1 LTRKENPVSRVS
13 RLTLAAG
20 LIAVTVVAGAC
31 SSSGGSD
38 PTGAPLPTAVPSLP
52 KQLPKHS
59 AGVAVLM
66 QHGLRTT
73 GSAQFT
79 VSAKS
84 GGVPVKGKGAAT
96 MVNGR
101 VTGLDLTADIG
112 RLHGV
117 HVLVVN
123 SVTYAQ
129 LPEPAR
135 PGKPWSPVPRS
146 GGSHNLRTVRAA
158 IAATEQLL
166 APGNVL
172 ALVKSGRTV
181 LRGSG
186 MAVGV
191 PAARYAVT
199 TAVRKLPAK
208 APIRGALVRQHV
220 SSARLGLWI
229 DGSGRPLVARTRV
242 APKSAVSGVV
252 RLHSYN
258 KSVKLQAPDPKLIA
272 HAH

>member
-1 LTRKENPVSRVS
+1 VSRVS
-13 RLTLAAG
+13 RLKLAAG
-20 LIAVTVVAGAC
+20 LAAITVVAAAC

-38 PTGAPLPTAVPSLP
+38 GATGGAPLPTAVPSLP

-59 AGVAVLM
+59 AEVAALM

-79 VSAKS
+79 IRAKT
-84 GGVPVKGKGAAT
+84 GGVPIKGKGAAT

-101 VTGLDLTADIG
+101 VTGLDLTADFG
-112 RLHGV
+112 ALHGV
-117 HVLVVN
+117 HVLLVN

-129 LPEPAR
+129 LPKPPR

-146 GGSHNLRTVRAA
+146 GGSKDLRTVRAA
-158 IAATEQLL
+158 VAATEQLL

-172 ALVKSGRTV
+172 ALVTSGTTA

-186 MAVGV
+186 MAMGV

-199 TAVRKLPAK
+199 TPVSKLPAK
-208 APIRGALVRQHV
+208 APLRAILTRQHV

-229 DGSGRPLVARTRV
+229 DGSGRPVVARTR
-242 APKSAVSGVV
+242 AATKSAVSGVV
-252 RLHSYN
+252 RLHAYN
-258 KSVKLQAPDPKLIA
+258 SRVKLQAPDPKLIA
-272 HAH
+272 NAR

>member
-1 LTRKENPVSRVS
+1 VSRVS
-13 RLTLAAG
+13 RLTVAAG
-20 LIAVTVVAGAC
+20 LVAVTVVAGAC
-31 SSSGGSD
+31 SSSGGSGT
-38 PTGAPLPTAVPSLP
+38 TGSPLPTAVPSLP

-59 AGVAVLM
+59 AGVAALM
-66 QHGLRTT
+66 QHGLVTT

-79 VSAKS
+79 VRAKY
-84 GGVPVKGKGAAT
+84 GAVAIKGKGAAT
-96 MVNGR
+96 MVNGQ

-117 HVLVVN
+117 HVLLVN

-129 LPEPAR
+129 LPKPAR

-146 GGSHNLRTVRAA
+146 GGSPELRTVRAA
-158 IAATEQLL
+158 VAATEQLL

-172 ALVKSGRTV
+172 ALVKAGRTV

-199 TAVRKLPAK
+199 TSVRTLPSK
-208 APIRGALVRQHV
+208 APIRDALVRQHV

-258 KSVKLQAPDPKLIA
+258 AGVKLQAPDPKLIA
-272 HAH
+272 HAR